1 MDKHKLSQLR
11 YLKSEI
17 AMLKEQIGDI
27 QVHTTSDSVKASQSS
42 FPYIEYT
49 AKIRGADIQEY
60 NRKLRR
66 LQRKLNR
73 RVEELMDT
81 VEEAEEYINS
91 IDDSLTRQILS
102 LRYVNGLTWEQ
113 VAASIGGGNTAESV
127 RQINSRF
134 FRRED

>member
-11 YLKSEI
+11 YLKNEI

-60 NRKLRR
+60 ARKLRR
-66 LQRKLNR
+66 RQRRLDR
-73 RVEELMDT
+73 RVKELMDL
-81 VEEAEEYINS
+81 VEEIEEYINT
-91 IDDSLTRQILS
+91 IDDSITRQAIS
-102 LRYVNGLTWEQ
+102 LKYINGLSWDQT
-113 VAASIGGGNTAESV
+113 AASIGGGNTAEGLRKRV
-127 RQINSRF
+127 QRF
-134 FRRED
+134 FQEN

>member
-27 QVHTTSDSVKASQSS
+27 QVHTTSDSVKASQSN

-73 RVEELMDT
+73 RVEELMDL
-81 VEEAEEYINS
+81 VEEIEEYINT

-113 VAASIGGGNTAESV
+113 VAASIGGGNTAEGLRKRV
-127 RQINSRF
+127 QRF
-134 FRRED
+134 FQEN

>member
-49 AKIRGADIQEY
+49 AKIRGVDVQEY
-60 NRKLRR
+60 DRKLRR
-66 LQRKLNR
+66 RQRRLDRPCRGDR
-73 RVEELMDT
+73 RI
-81 VEEAEEYINS
+81 YQHH
-91 IDDSLTRQILS
+91 R
-102 LRYVNGLTWEQ
+102 
-113 VAASIGGGNTAESV
+113 
-127 RQINSRF
+127 
-134 FRRED
+134 